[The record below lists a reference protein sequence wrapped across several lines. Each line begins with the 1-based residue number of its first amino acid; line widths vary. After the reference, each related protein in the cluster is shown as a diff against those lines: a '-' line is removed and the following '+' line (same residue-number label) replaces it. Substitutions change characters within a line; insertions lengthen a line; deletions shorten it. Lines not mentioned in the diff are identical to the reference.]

1 MTLNRYYEHKIIRIA
16 VIIRGRVFFKEIRY
30 ALRSE
35 QFINFNLYFSNMDLS
50 SCLELRSSPC
60 VASSAFLA
68 NGGGCGENNG
78 EGIDK
83 EEDDEVI
90 SQRPGINL
98 VNKCCFIFKA
108 RDGNHEHRAI
118 IFAFYGLC

>member
-1 MTLNRYYEHKIIRIA
+1 
-16 VIIRGRVFFKEIRY
+16 
-30 ALRSE
+30 
-35 QFINFNLYFSNMDLS
+35 MDLS

-98 VNKCCFIFKA
+98 VNK
-108 RDGNHEHRAI
+108 
-118 IFAFYGLC
+118 

>member
-1 MTLNRYYEHKIIRIA
+1 MVIIRKSIKLMHKIIRIA
-16 VIIRGRVFFKEIRY
+16 SIIIIAGIIRDRVFFKEIRY
-30 ALRSE
+30 ALRNE
-35 QFINFNLYFSNMDLS
+35 QFIKFNLYFSNMDLS

-83 EEDDEVI
+83 EEDDEVM

-98 VNKCCFIFKA
+98 VNKFCFF
-108 RDGNHEHRAI
+108 
-118 IFAFYGLC
+118 FYF

>member
-1 MTLNRYYEHKIIRIA
+1 
-16 VIIRGRVFFKEIRY
+16 
-30 ALRSE
+30 
-35 QFINFNLYFSNMDLS
+35 MDLS

-68 NGGGCGENNG
+68 NGGGCGETNG

-90 SQRPGINL
+90 SQSPGINL
-98 VNKCCFIFKA
+98 VNTLKTVNHVTE
-108 RDGNHEHRAI
+108 GNPQVTPLKKLL
-118 IFAFYGLC
+118 FWY

>member
-1 MTLNRYYEHKIIRIA
+1 MDVSHTLEMAICVVNQLKNDSYCQ
-16 VIIRGRVFFKEIRY
+16 GLY

-35 QFINFNLYFSNMDLS
+35 QFIKFNLYFSNMDLS

-98 VNKCCFIFKA
+98 VNKCCFYF
-108 RDGNHEHRAI
+108 
-118 IFAFYGLC
+118 

>member
-1 MTLNRYYEHKIIRIA
+1 MEGLFQGNTVCA
-16 VIIRGRVFFKEIRY
+16 VQCAIY
-30 ALRSE
+30 
-35 QFINFNLYFSNMDLS
+35 QFNIYFSNMDLS

-98 VNKCCFIFKA
+98 VRCQP
-108 RDGNHEHRAI
+108 
-118 IFAFYGLC
+118 

>member
-1 MTLNRYYEHKIIRIA
+1 
-16 VIIRGRVFFKEIRY
+16 
-30 ALRSE
+30 
-35 QFINFNLYFSNMDLS
+35 MDLS

-98 VNKCCFIFKA
+98 VNKCCFFVFKA
-108 RDGNHEHRAI
+108 REGNH
-118 IFAFYGLC
+118 

>member
-1 MTLNRYYEHKIIRIA
+1 
-16 VIIRGRVFFKEIRY
+16 
-30 ALRSE
+30 
-35 QFINFNLYFSNMDLS
+35 MDLS

-98 VNKCCFIFKA
+98 VNKCYFIFKA